1 MAKFAVIIN
10 VNGSSCLAAGCHKC
24 VNVRNDRY
32 MKRIKK
38 ALLLSALAAAPMAAF
53 CQPGVMS
60 SEAAGYLER
69 GRLMYESRNYV
80 GAIDQLEHMKQLPAD
95 ASMREQADYYIALSR
110 FERGDEGSLAALE
123 RFIDTYPASP
133 LAAEAQLKVGN
144 FYFYRG
150 QWESALLS
158 YSLVRNRS
166 LDLDSDEDLVY
177 RRAYCN
183 LRLGNYNDAERQYYE
198 LERSP
203 RYAGASEFYKAYLE
217 YAQGNYDMAQEKFSR
232 IPGDSELGYQS
243 QYYLTQID
251 FNKKHYSDV
260 IDKGKS
266 LLDQHGND
274 YFDAELNRLIGES
287 YYHLG
292 NDNQARTYLRRYLDN
307 SEDEPYRTAA
317 YTMGVLDYRN
327 GNYQAVVNDMLH
339 VTDESDALTQSAYLY
354 TGQAKRQLG
363 DINGANMAFQQA
375 AMMDCDRS
383 VKETAY
389 YNYAVG
395 VSKGART
402 PFDKSV
408 DLFEDF
414 LNLYPNSRYK
424 DNVEGYLVDAFMNT
438 TDYKR
443 ALTSINRIKNPGAK
457 VLKAKQNVLYNLGV
471 QALSNN
477 RNSDAADYFK
487 QAIAVGN
494 YDKTALNE
502 SRLWL
507 AEAQYR
513 AGNYKEAAKYQQEY
527 VQATSKSDENYGIAQ
542 YNLGYSLYGQ
552 KRYAEA
558 KTAFQNAVNSNQL
571 SNDLKADAY
580 NRIGDTQYYAR
591 DFGGA
596 QASYDQ
602 ASKTDKNGSG
612 DYSMYQKGIMMGLNH
627 QYADEINQMDAL
639 IKAYPKSDLAPQA
652 MLEKGNAQALLG
664 KNGDALATYAT
675 LLKTYPKSVEA
686 RKGLLQTA
694 LVNKTMGNEEDAIEA
709 YKKVIKQYPTSD
721 EAQAAAEDMKLIYA
735 DRGQLAEFGKFLNSV
750 PNAPKIDVN
759 EVERLTF
766 EAAEKAAIDSKPNI
780 DKMQQYL
787 KDYPSG
793 AYTAKAHYYIARYHY
808 GKGNYNEAMTAIDDA
823 LKGGGDAS
831 YAQDALAMRSDILTR
846 QGKLDEALQSY
857 KELAERAT
865 SDDNRTLA
873 QLGAMRVAKQM
884 GNWKEVQNITG
895 ALLDRGGLTANEER
909 EVTLERALSMAQVG
923 NTKDAE
929 TAFRTLAKD
938 PSNEY
943 GAQASYELSRMQYEM
958 GNLKGAEQTIN
969 TLIDTGTPHTYWLAK
984 SFLTLADVYY
994 KQGNVAQ
1001 AREYLQSLKANYPG
1015 KEKDILNGIESR
1027 MNKWKGGN
1035 ANSTSNS
1042 STDNGKKKST
1052 KKKN

>member
-1 MAKFAVIIN
+1 
-10 VNGSSCLAAGCHKC
+10 
-24 VNVRNDRY
+24 
-32 MKRIKK
+32 MKKIKR
-38 ALLLSALAAAPMAAF
+38 AFLLSVLAAAPTLAF

-80 GAIDQLEHMKQLPAD
+80 GAIDQLEHMKQLPAS

-110 FERGDEGSLAALE
+110 FERGDEGSLDALQS
-123 RFIDTYPASP
+123 FINNYPASP
-133 LAAEAQLKVGN
+133 LSTEAQLKIGN
-144 FYFYRG
+144 YYFYRG

-166 LDLDSDEDLVY
+166 LDLDSDEDLEY

-198 LERSP
+198 LERSK
-203 RYAGASEFYKAYLE
+203 RYGGASEFYKAYLE
-217 YAQGNYDMAQEKFSR
+217 YARGNYDEALERFSH

-243 QYYLTQID
+243 QYYMTQID
-251 FNKKHYSDV
+251 FNKKHYNDV
-260 IDKGKS
+260 INKGKT
-266 LLDQHGND
+266 LLDQHAND

-292 NDNQARTYLRRYLDN
+292 NDQQARTYLRRYLDN
-307 SEDEPYRTAA
+307 PEGEPYRTAA

-339 VTDESDALTQSAYLY
+339 VSDESDALNQSAYLY

-363 DINGANMAFQQA
+363 DINGANLAFQQA
-375 AMMDCDRS
+375 AMMDCDRN

-424 DNVEGYLVDAFMNT
+424 DNVEGYLVDAYMNT
-438 TDYKR
+438 TDYQR

-477 RNSDAADYFK
+477 RTQEADNYFK

-494 YDKTALNE
+494 YDKTVLNE

-507 AEAQYR
+507 AETQYR
-513 AGNYKEAAKYQQEY
+513 AGNYKEAAKYQKEY
-527 VQATSKSDENYGIAQ
+527 VKSTGKNDENYGLAQ
-542 YNLGYSLYGQ
+542 YNLGYSLLNQ
-552 KRYAEA
+552 NSYADA
-558 KTAFQNAVNSNQL
+558 KTAFQNAIASKQL
-571 SNDLKADAY
+571 TNELTASAY
-580 NRIGDTQYYAR
+580 QGLGQAQYYLR
-591 DFGGA
+591 DFSGA

-602 ASKTDKNGSG
+602 ALRVDKNTSG

-627 QYADEINQMDAL
+627 QYADEIKQMDDL
-639 IKAYPKSDLAPQA
+639 IKTYPKSSLAPQA

-664 KNGDALATYAT
+664 KNDEALATYAT
-675 LLKTYPKSVEA
+675 LLKNYPKSVEA

-694 LVNKTMGNEEDAIEA
+694 LVNKSMGKEDDAIEA

-780 DKMQQYL
+780 DKMKQYL

-793 AYTAKAHYYIARYHY
+793 AYAAKAHYYIARYHY

-865 SDDNRTLA
+865 SEDNRTLA

-895 ALLDRGGLTANEER
+895 TLLERGGLTANEER

-923 NTKDAE
+923 NTKEAE
-929 TAFRTLAKD
+929 TAFRSLAKD

-969 TLIDTGTPHTYWLAK
+969 ALIDAGTPHTYWLAK

-1001 AREYLQSLKANYPG
+1001 ARDYLQSLKTNYPG
-1015 KEKDILNGIESR
+1015 KEKDITSGIESR
-1027 MNKWKGGN
+1027 LNKWKGGN
-1035 ANSTSNS
+1035 ANSTANS
-1042 STDNGKKKST
+1042 STDNGKKST